1 MRPCFHGILVMLNE
15 NTKEET
21 TDPISETVEQTPE
34 MAENTES
41 LNEPEGSETAD
52 NSVVSEEI
60 DPVNAEAKP
69 VENES
74 VDEVERTPEAEIAEE
89 VESTPEAEVAEEVEN
104 IPEAE
109 IADEAKIAE
118 ESKIV
123 EVADIAEETAIAEGS
138 EVVEE
143 VEDAP
148 YRMDDDHDHEEETDF
163 GTLSKEQLVEL
174 IEETAKQDDL
184 SQATRVAREVKSHL
198 EAMFAD
204 EEHTALDAFLEEGNE
219 KDDFA
224 PKPNEYKMRFL
235 DAYKKIQAR
244 KGEQRQRIEDEK
256 HKNLETKRRIL
267 EDLKALTENDE
278 TDESL
283 NRIKELQNEW
293 KKIRAVPHEHV
304 QELWDSYR
312 FYLDKFYDN
321 LSINFEL
328 KELDRKKNLEA
339 KIDLCMKVDQLQE
352 EPSVKVAMN
361 LLNKFHDE
369 WKHTGPV
376 PKEYSEEIWARFKA
390 ASDKIYEQKKVQ
402 MDELRE
408 MRRKNL
414 ELKTALNERLEQV
427 ATLLYDKPKEWIE
440 KTEQI
445 NALFEEWKKVGPVP
459 KEQNESVWGKF
470 KDLRNHFYRQKN
482 NFFKHLN
489 KEKTEN
495 LSVKE
500 ALCVKAE
507 ALKDS
512 EDWLKTTNELI
523 RLQGEWKKVG
533 PVTEKH
539 SDEVW
544 KRFRSA
550 CDAFFTRKEEHF
562 KGQKDEQEHNLDLKK
577 NLLKEVKELEALTEA
592 QSDEVFK
599 KLREIQKSWN
609 GVGYVPIKFKNQIQK
624 DFSSSVDALYKKHKR
639 NAEDMK
645 EGQITEHYD
654 ELAATSDGKK
664 RLQAEER
671 RVKEKLRFLKN
682 DVVTLENNIGFFSN
696 SKTAGPLIKG
706 IKDKI
711 TRANEQMERLQKELD
726 TIKKHY

>member
-1 MRPCFHGILVMLNE
+1 MLNE

-21 TDPISETVEQTPE
+21 TNPIDETVNQEPIMDSPIESSIDPE
-34 MAENTES
+34 
-41 LNEPEGSETAD
+41 
-52 NSVVSEEI
+52 VSE
-60 DPVNAEAKP
+60 
-69 VENES
+69 
-74 VDEVERTPEAEIAEE
+74 
-89 VESTPEAEVAEEVEN
+89 VA
-104 IPEAE
+104 
-109 IADEAKIAE
+109 
-118 ESKIV
+118 
-123 EVADIAEETAIAEGS
+123 
-138 EVVEE
+138 EE

-148 YRMDDDHDHEEETDF
+148 YKMEEDHDHEEETD
-163 GTLSKEQLVEL
+163 LSALSVEQLVEL
-174 IEETAKQDDL
+174 IEGASKQDDL
-184 SQATRVAREVKSHL
+184 ASASRISKEVKSILEGIFAVEEQAAL
-198 EAMFAD
+198 EAFI
-204 EEHTALDAFLEEGNE
+204 EEGNE
-219 KDDFA
+219 KDDFSA
-224 PKPNEYKMRFL
+224 KPNEFKSRFF

-244 KGEQRQRIEDEK
+244 KGEQRQRIEEEK
-256 HKNLETKRRIL
+256 QKNLEIKRRIL
-267 EDLKALTENDE
+267 EDLKALTE
-278 TDESL
+278 TDENSDSL
-283 NRIKELQNEW
+283 DKIKELQNEW
-293 KKIRAVPHEHV
+293 KKIRAVPHEYV
-304 QELWDSYR
+304 QELWDAYR

-376 PKEYSEEIWARFKA
+376 PKEYSEEIWTRFKA

-414 ELKTALNERLEQV
+414 ELKTALNEKLEQV
-427 ATLLYDKPKEWIE
+427 ATLLYDKPKEWIA
-440 KTEQI
+440 KTEII
-445 NALFEEWKKVGPVP
+445 NGLFEEWKKIGPVP
-459 KEQNESVWGKF
+459 KEQNESVWGRF

-482 NFFKHLN
+482 NYFKQLN
-489 KEKTEN
+489 KEKTDN
-495 LSVKE
+495 LSLKE
-500 ALCVKAE
+500 ALVAKAE
-507 ALKDS
+507 SLKDS

-533 PVTEKH
+533 PVIEKH

-544 KRFRSA
+544 KRFRAA
-550 CDAFFTRKEEHF
+550 CDSFFTKKEEHF
-562 KGQKDEQEHNLDLKK
+562 KGQKDEQEQNLDAKK
-577 NLLKEVKELEALTEA
+577 QILEEIKALEALTEA

-599 KLREIQKSWN
+599 KLREYQKSWN
-609 GVGYVPIKFKNQIQK
+609 AAGYVPIKFKNQLQK
-624 DFSSSVDALYKKHKR
+624 DFTTLVDALYKKHKR

-645 EGQITEHYD
+645 EGQLQEHYG
-654 ELAATSDGKK
+654 ELATSADGKK

-682 DVVTLENNIGFFSN
+682 DIETLENNIGFFSN

-711 TRANEQMERLQKELD
+711 ARANEQMDRLQKELD